1 MFLEDQL
8 KNVAVEQ
15 KIIAL
20 VQSLKR
26 DLNKIVKFI
35 NDWHKIHLD
44 GTISISE
51 FKTETISSLESF
63 RKLSGELVYKYSGE
77 PKNIIELGFFK
88 NYQDAKLFIYDN
100 GTIVLQYKA
109 DGDIHDEIV
118 HNILDVLDKEL
129 KIAKGDYT
137 K

>member
-1 MFLEDQL
+1 M
-8 KNVAVEQ
+8 
-15 KIIAL
+15 
-20 VQSLKR
+20 
-26 DLNKIVKFI
+26 
-35 NDWHKIHLD
+35 
-44 GTISISE
+44 
-51 FKTETISSLESF
+51 
-63 RKLSGELVYKYSGE
+63 VYKYSGE